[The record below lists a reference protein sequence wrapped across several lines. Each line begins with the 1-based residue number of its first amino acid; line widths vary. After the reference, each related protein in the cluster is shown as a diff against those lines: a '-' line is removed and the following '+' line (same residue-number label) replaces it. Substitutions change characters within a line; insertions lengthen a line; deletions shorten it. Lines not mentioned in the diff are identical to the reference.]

1 VLSKHPTVVQLELMD
16 CIRVN
21 GVINDFKHLDFI
33 IGIYNGKK
41 FLHRLVL
48 SCYNIP
54 QFVSMP
60 IRITKAGVDI
70 VITVALAYGP
80 YDPIPLQV

>member
-1 VLSKHPTVVQLELMD
+1 MLSKHPTVVQLELMD

-48 SCYNIP
+48 FCYNIS
-54 QFVSMP
+54 QFVSVP
-60 IRITKAGVDI
+60 IRITKSAVSVG
-70 VITVALAYGP
+70 AK
-80 YDPIPLQV
+80 